1 MDLRALS
8 CFIAVAEELHFR
20 RAALRLN
27 LTQSALSQRIK
38 TLEDVVGTQLL
49 ERDRRHVSLTP
60 AGAAFLEHARLAV
73 ESAKIAKAQA
83 LRTARG
89 EVGQLRLGFTV
100 IAFYGRLPLVVRRY
114 RDRYPDV
121 AVQLAEMN
129 SPALEAALA
138 ADQVDLGVLH
148 PPLYTPLLES
158 VSLPPQRMVLAL
170 PEHHRLAEKAIIS
183 VRDLRGEP
191 LLMAPR
197 SIGPSIFDRMLTL
210 FHSEGIAPS
219 IAQEVTPMT
228 TLTGLVSAGA
238 GLGFV
243 TEGIAAVGRPGV
255 VFRSVTPEPPALPMA
270 AAWRHGT
277 LSSTAKH
284 FLQMITEDKT
294 ERAGQ
299 DNAPHLSRSVTD

>member
-1 MDLRALS
+1 MDPRALE

-49 ERDRRHVSLTP
+49 KRDRRHVSLTP
-60 AGAAFLEHARLAV
+60 AGTAFLEHARVAV
-73 ESAKIAKAQA
+73 ASGKRAKTQA
-83 LRTARG
+83 LRAARG
-89 EVGQLRLGFTV
+89 EIGQLRLGFTV
-100 IAFYGRLPLVVRRY
+100 VAFYGMLPLIVRRY
-114 RDRYPDV
+114 RDRYPEITI
-121 AVQLAEMN
+121 QLSEMN

-148 PPLYTPLLES
+148 PPLDKPTLEFISLL
-158 VSLPPQRMVLAL
+158 PQRMVLAL
-170 PEHHRLAEKAIIS
+170 PEHHRLAEKPIIS
-183 VRDLRGEP
+183 LRELRGEP

-197 SIGPSIFDRMLTL
+197 SIGPSIIDRMMVF
-210 FHSEGIAPS
+210 FHSEEITPW
-219 IAQEVTPMT
+219 IVQEVTPMT

-243 TEGIAAVGRPGV
+243 TEGIAAVGWPGV

-270 AAWRHGT
+270 AAWRQGAMT
-277 LSSTAKH
+277 STTKQ
-284 FLQMITEDKT
+284 FLQMIADKR
-294 ERAGQ
+294 EPGK
-299 DNAPHLSRSVTD
+299 L